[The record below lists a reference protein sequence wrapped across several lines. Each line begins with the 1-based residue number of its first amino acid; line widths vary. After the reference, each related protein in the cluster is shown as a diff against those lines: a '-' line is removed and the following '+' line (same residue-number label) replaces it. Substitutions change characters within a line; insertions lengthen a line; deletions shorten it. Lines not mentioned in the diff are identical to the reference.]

1 MRKLASLVARVVFG
15 LAAITFVL
23 GALLFL
29 LGLQLALVPMRLR
42 QHAQA
47 RLVLDIA
54 ANVAQLVALRAEQT
68 TRADAPADDTPE
80 HADAAVV

>member
-15 LAAITFVL
+15 LAAIAFVL
-23 GALLFL
+23 GAVLFL
-29 LGLQLALVPMRLR
+29 LGLQLALVPMRIR

-68 TRADAPADDTPE
+68 REDAPADEAE
-80 HADAAVV
+80 HADAATVV